1 MENKKCTLLDLFK
14 NNMKVYVLN
23 DGKVNVLN
31 DRGDESLYRYNSN
44 NNKIEY
50 FNSSE
55 KIWKETLNTF
65 GWLSIRYFT
74 EYIEPTYTIEDII
87 KNPDKVFVIKGEDNN
102 LLYRSDGK
110 YLYTNTISNKWTQSI
125 LSYNTI
131 IEAEFIEYKG
141 DKDVYNLWK

>member
-31 DRGDESLYRYNSN
+31 DRGEESLYRYNSN

-65 GWLSIRYFT
+65 GWLSIRYLQN
-74 EYIEPTYTIEDII
+74 I
-87 KNPDKVFVIKGEDNN
+87 
-102 LLYRSDGK
+102 
-110 YLYTNTISNKWTQSI
+110 
-125 LSYNTI
+125 
-131 IEAEFIEYKG
+131 
-141 DKDVYNLWK
+141 

>member
-1 MENKKCTLLDLFK
+1 MENKKYTLLDLFK

-23 DGKVNVLN
+23 D
-31 DRGDESLYRYNSN
+31 RGDESLYRYNIKK
-44 NNKIEY
+44 NKLEY
-50 FNSSE
+50 FNTSK

-110 YLYTNTISNKWTQSI
+110 HLYTNTISNKWTQSI

-131 IEAEFIEYKG
+131 IEAEFIEYKE
-141 DKDVYNLWK
+141 DKDVYNLWKY